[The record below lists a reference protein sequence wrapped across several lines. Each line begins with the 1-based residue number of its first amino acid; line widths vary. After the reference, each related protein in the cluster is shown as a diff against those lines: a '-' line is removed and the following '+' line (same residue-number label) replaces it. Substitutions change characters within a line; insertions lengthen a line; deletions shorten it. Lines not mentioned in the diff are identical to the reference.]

1 MTLYQFEGR
10 KPVIGNNTYIASS
23 AEVVGDVHVG
33 ENCYIGPGAK
43 IRGDYGSIR
52 IGNHTSVQENCVLH
66 AGPEQ
71 STIIGDNVTIG
82 HGAIVH
88 GPIIHDFVIVGMGAI
103 IADHAEINDWCIIA
117 AGALVTSN
125 TIIERE
131 SLVVGVPAKVIRKI
145 TDENRTLISFS
156 ANLYSQL
163 APRYLEGL
171 KEIKKS

>member
-10 KPVIGNNTYIASS
+10 KPVIGKNSYIAHS
-23 AEVVGDVHVG
+23 AEVVGDVHIG

-66 AGPEQ
+66 AGPNK

-88 GPIIHDFVIVGMGAI
+88 GPTIHNFVIIGMGAI
-103 IADHAEINDWCIIA
+103 VADHAEINDWCLIA
-117 AGALVTSN
+117 AGALVTSK

-131 SLVVGVPAKVIRKI
+131 SLVVGVPAKTIRKI
-145 TDENRTLISFS
+145 TDENRALISFS
-156 ANLYSQL
+156 AKLYSQL
-163 APRYLEGL
+163 APRYLSGL
-171 KEIKKS
+171 KEIK

>member
-10 KPVIGNNTYIASS
+10 KPVIGKNSYIARS
-23 AEVVGDVHVG
+23 AEVVGDVYIG

-66 AGPEQ
+66 AGPNL
-71 STIIGDNVTIG
+71 STVIGDNVTIG

-88 GPIIHDFVIVGMGAI
+88 GPIIHNFVIVGIGAI
-103 IADHAEINDWCIIA
+103 VADHAEINDWCLIA

-131 SLVVGVPAKVIRKI
+131 SLVVGVPAKTIRKI
-145 TDENRTLISFS
+145 TDENRELISFS
-156 ANLYSQL
+156 ANLYSKL
-163 APRYLEGL
+163 APRYLNDL
-171 KEIKKS
+171 KEIKYA